1 MFHLW
6 PEALLFHYT
15 TNVMMIMQQIYRAI
29 KAADVDGSGTIGVGE
44 LYTVITNLVN
54 TKRAVKSLGKLVVA
68 LLVVLVLALASIFV
82 VSMLAG
88 EAIKESHVKGSLMTA
103 KDGSALQVDG
113 ATSGTT
119 LFELPLEDAAGL
131 AKINYVS
138 FAVDMRSDPTIAAWV
153 DLSMDVSV
161 AYKPSYG
168 RDPSAP
174 RTQQNLCMHP
184 MVDSHFLAR
193 PRVFNSHSF
202 SHSHSH
208 HRVSPL
214 ADVAYLKSSAG
225 SVVTL
230 NRITQT
236 GTYSFNGATYPI
248 QEDLPASVQASLT
261 KANAP
266 LPNYGATPPSNRR
279 SLRRG
284 RRAQKVQM
292 QGSAPAFSSLGWQQI
307 ADGNN

>member
-1 MFHLW
+1 MNPDADGDGQVSPL
-6 PEALLFHYT
+6 E
-15 TNVMMIMQQIYRAI
+15 MEIYRAI

-119 LFELPLEDAAGL
+119 LFELPLDDAAGL

-138 FAVDMRSDPTIAAWV
+138 FAVDMRSDPTVAAWV

-161 AYKPSYG
+161 AYKPSY
-168 RDPSAP
+168 
-174 RTQQNLCMHP
+174 
-184 MVDSHFLAR
+184 
-193 PRVFNSHSF
+193 
-202 SHSHSH
+202 
-208 HRVSPL
+208 
-214 ADVAYLKSSAG
+214 DVAYLKSSAG
-225 SVVTL
+225 SLLTL

-236 GTYSFNGATYPI
+236 GTYSFNGVTYPI
-248 QEDLPASVQASLT
+248 QEDLPASVQAALA

-266 LPNYGATPPSNRR
+266 LPKYGATPPSNRR

-284 RRAQKVQM
+284 RRAQQVERR
-292 QGSAPAFSSLGWQQI
+292 GPSDFGNDFVSAL